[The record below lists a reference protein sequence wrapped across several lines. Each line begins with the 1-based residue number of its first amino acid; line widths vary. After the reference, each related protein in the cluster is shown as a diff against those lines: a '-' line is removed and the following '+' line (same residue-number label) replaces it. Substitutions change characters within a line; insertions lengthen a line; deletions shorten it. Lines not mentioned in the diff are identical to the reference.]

1 MEMRPSHR
9 AALVR
14 ALPVF
19 VCRGLFLCGVGEF
32 PKRPSA
38 RPPMAEALGSS
49 WQGAVRIRH
58 IPIRNEGDGGL
69 LLDLVRSG
77 AGPGLEKVLDLV
89 LCLFGR

>member
-1 MEMRPSHR
+1 
-9 AALVR
+9 
-14 ALPVF
+14 
-19 VCRGLFLCGVGEF
+19 
-32 PKRPSA
+32 
-38 RPPMAEALGSS
+38 MAEALGSS
-49 WQGAVRIRH
+49 RQGAVRIRH